1 MSHDDLDKFV
11 QSLEAVGVPKENT
24 TLLVRI
30 TSESNDGHIS
40 TLKNFMMQKE
50 DLEKSFGGF
59 GQLTDIQIL
68 QPNEKSKYA
77 FENPSGYSLITYS

>member
-1 MSHDDLDKFV
+1 
-11 QSLEAVGVPKENT
+11 
-24 TLLVRI
+24 
-30 TSESNDGHIS
+30 
-40 TLKNFMMQKE
+40 MQKE